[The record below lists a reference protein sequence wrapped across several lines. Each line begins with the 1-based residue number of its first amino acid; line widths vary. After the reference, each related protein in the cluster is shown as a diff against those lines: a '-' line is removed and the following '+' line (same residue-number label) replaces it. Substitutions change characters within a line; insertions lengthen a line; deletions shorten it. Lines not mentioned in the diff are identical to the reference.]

1 MSAQP
6 IANLSRRDFPL
17 QDGVAGEALGPK
29 ESPPM
34 KIDQKR
40 LEPISSRLL
49 EKGINLS
56 IEDMG
61 EVTDLIKEEILYRYV
76 NRLITQS
83 EEIFSM
89 DPSLTEKEIR
99 KFVAKAIV
107 EYFDA
112 KVASL

>member
-1 MSAQP
+1 MAIRP
-6 IANLSRRDFPL
+6 IANLSRGDFL
-17 QDGVAGEALGPK
+17 LRAGAAGAVLRKDKSRPMRIYPK
-29 ESPPM
+29 N
-34 KIDQKR
+34 
-40 LEPISSRLL
+40 LEPIRARLL

-89 DPSLTEKEIR
+89 DPNLTEKEIR